1 MPRIKNRGEQTT
13 MEIKK
18 FYETI
23 GSDYYDVAKRMG
35 SEKLVVHFVGRFMED
50 KTYMMLEEAFRTAH
64 MLKGVCSNLGFG
76 RLQNAA
82 SELTEVLRKG
92 TFEGSEPLFEN
103 VRAEYNRVVDTW
115 KCG

>member
-1 MPRIKNRGEQTT
+1 
-13 MEIKK
+13 MEIRK

-35 SEKLVVHFVGRFMED
+35 SEKLVIHFVGRFMED
-50 KTYMMLEEAFRTAH
+50 KTYMMLEAAMNAQNIDEAFRASH

-76 RLQNAA
+76 SLQNAA

-92 TFEGSEPLFEN
+92 TFEGSEALFDS
-103 VRAEYNRVVDTW
+103 VKTEYDRIVSAW
-115 KCG
+115 KCD

>member
-1 MPRIKNRGEQTT
+1 

-50 KTYMMLEEAFRTAH
+50 KTYMMLEAAMNARELEEAFRTAH